1 MLEHLF
7 HASFGTVAGQY
18 PSKLMFCSYQWSVCL
33 FVPCVWDSLWCVWLD
48 TYLIIYLMKQPNT
61 AKWKQLWCDTLSPQY
76 EISNNSS
83 VYFAIIPSMCCIIN
97 HHMSYHML
105 ILAQNM
111 HQTNVHSPHDK
122 SNVSPTISPYHTII
136 SSIHRSLPWPSH
148 LTPYHRTIA
157 PYHGTFHRTLAPY
170 HRTTAPH
177 HRMHPTSI

>member
-1 MLEHLF
+1 M
-7 HASFGTVAGQY
+7 SSSTCNKNIYIFGKLTFSWHPIGQRTLGREVAD
-18 PSKLMFCSYQWSVCL
+18 VCL
-33 FVPCVWDSLWCVWLD
+33 AVQHSTPL
-48 TYLIIYLMKQPNT
+48 TTIYTLMKQPNT

-83 VYFAIIPSMCCIIN
+83 VYFAIIPSMRCIIN

-111 HQTNVHSPHDK
+111 HQTHVHSPHHK
-122 SNVSPTISPYHTII
+122 SNVSPTMIISPYHTII

-157 PYHGTFHRTLAPY
+157 PYHALAPY